1 MAQNPKKPAG
11 KRRPTPKVAGHTRAG
26 RPEPDE
32 VTTDTG
38 VSPSQ
43 PDEATAPLLPE
54 ERGAKATSL
63 EGTGDDST
71 ESTGSNQGTEAGET
85 VESAES
91 KPKTRPVSRVST
103 LRPSAAD
110 PTPPDTAADTSSN
123 RPFGR
128 RGSGVGKKVRST
140 PLAAILAAAAVVL
153 GIVAVVLAF
162 HPGASIGPNK
172 AFIEREAT
180 SELTGQA
187 QQRICAVFG
196 YEHTELD
203 DWQKRAQDALTGQAR
218 EEFDKTFKAQKDL
231 ITQTK
236 TGAECRVDAL
246 GVKDLSGDRATVI
259 ANLIISETQNSMAT
273 NSGAP
278 RAQFAMVREGDTWRI
293 QGVEPF

>member
-38 VSPSQ
+38 VSPSESDTTETETSAT
-43 PDEATAPLLPE
+43 PDLTKSDP
-54 ERGAKATSL
+54 
-63 EGTGDDST
+63 
-71 ESTGSNQGTEAGET
+71 SNPDLTKPDLT
-85 VESAES
+85 

-180 SELTGQA
+180 AELTGQA

-203 DWQKRAQDALTGQAR
+203 DWQQRAQDALTGQAR

-246 GVKDLSGDRATVI
+246 GVKDLTGDRATVI

>member
-11 KRRPTPKVAGHTRAG
+11 KRRPTPKVAGHTRPG
-26 RPEPDE
+26 RPESDE

-38 VSPSQ
+38 VSPSTSDE
-43 PDEATAPLLPE
+43 PTTDAGVSMSKSDEVTTDEAP
-54 ERGAKATSL
+54 ATPDLTKS
-63 EGTGDDST
+63 DS
-71 ESTGSNQGTEAGET
+71 
-85 VESAES
+85 S
-91 KPKTRPVSRVST
+91 KPDLTKPKRPVSRVST
-103 LRPSAAD
+103 LRPSATD
-110 PTPPDTAADTSSN
+110 PTAADSASDTSADGP
-123 RPFGR
+123 RGR
-128 RGSGVGKKVRST
+128 RGSGVGEKVRST
-140 PLAAILAAAAVVL
+140 PLAAILAAVAVVL
-153 GIVAVVLAF
+153 GIVALVLAF

-246 GVKDLSGDRATVI
+246 GVKDLTGDRATVI

>member
-1 MAQNPKKPAG
+1 MAQNPRKPAG
-11 KRRPTPKVAGHTRAG
+11 KRRPTPKVAGHTRPV
-26 RPEPDE
+26 RPESDE

-38 VSPSQ
+38 VTPSTS
-43 PDEATAPLLPE
+43 DEATNDAGVSMSKSGEVTTDAEAP
-54 ERGAKATSL
+54 ATPDL
-63 EGTGDDST
+63 T
-71 ESTGSNQGTEAGET
+71 ESVSSKPDLTKPDLT
-85 VESAES
+85 

-103 LRPSAAD
+103 LRPSSTD
-110 PTPPDTAADTSSN
+110 PTAADAAADTLADAP
-123 RPFGR
+123 RGR
-128 RGSGVGKKVRST
+128 RGSGVGEKVRST
-140 PLAAILAAAAVVL
+140 PLAAILAAVAVVL
-153 GIVAVVLAF
+153 GIAALVLAF

-246 GVKDLSGDRATVI
+246 GVKDLAGDRATVI

>member
-11 KRRPTPKVAGHTRAG
+11 KRRPTPKVAGHTRPV
-26 RPEPDE
+26 RPESDE
-32 VTTDTG
+32 VTADTG
-38 VSPSQ
+38 VTPSTS
-43 PDEATAPLLPE
+43 DEATTDA
-54 ERGAKATSL
+54 GVSMSKSDAATTDAESPATPDL
-63 EGTGDDST
+63 T
-71 ESTGSNQGTEAGET
+71 ESDS
-85 VESAES
+85 S
-91 KPKTRPVSRVST
+91 KPDLTKPKRPVSRVST
-103 LRPSAAD
+103 LRPSSTDPTAAD
-110 PTPPDTAADTSSN
+110 AAADTSADAP
-123 RPFGR
+123 RGR
-128 RGSGVGKKVRST
+128 RGSGVGEKVRST
-140 PLAAILAAAAVVL
+140 PLAAILAAVAVVL
-153 GIVAVVLAF
+153 GIVALVLAF

-246 GVKDLSGDRATVI
+246 GVKDLAGDRATVI

-278 RAQFAMVREGDTWRI
+278 RAQFAMVKEGDTWRI